1 MPWQYFTIG
10 QGIVYLQKEG
20 REKKPDLVWIGN
32 YLLTNKVRARG
43 IKVSKGRRPVEGKI
57 SEVYFKS
64 LTLVDSKHVNK
75 LEYNPTQ
82 PIH

>member
-1 MPWQYFTIG
+1 MYIFR
-10 QGIVYLQKEG
+10 KREG

-32 YLLTNKVRARG
+32 CLLTNKVRVWG
-43 IKVSKGRRPVEGKI
+43 IKVSKSRRPVEGKI

-75 LEYNPTQ
+75 LEYNTTQ
-82 PIH
+82 PIHKFFTYTFLKN